1 MRIIRAVLVAAVLSI
16 TASGCM
22 DIMGP
27 DDAKLLECIAAGM
40 YGGECSDR

>member
-16 TASGCM
+16 TASGCT

-27 DDAKLLECIAAGM
+27 DDTKILECIAAGM
-40 YGGECSDR
+40 YGGEC